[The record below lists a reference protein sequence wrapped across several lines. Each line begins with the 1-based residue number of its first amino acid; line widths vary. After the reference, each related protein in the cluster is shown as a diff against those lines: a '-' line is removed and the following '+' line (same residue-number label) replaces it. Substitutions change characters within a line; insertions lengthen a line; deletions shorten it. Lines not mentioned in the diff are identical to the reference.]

1 MSQGNLSERRVVG
14 MGGTLMLAAWQAF
27 AAGAAA
33 PAVAQDS
40 RAPLELATF
49 PRTSL
54 EIPRHEEHHAA
65 RKYAFEVWVA
75 DTPERAEQGLMFVSD
90 LPDTMGMVFPLPAPR
105 VETMWM
111 RNTYIEL
118 DMLFIRADGH
128 VAKIIERA
136 HPLSEVLLSSDT
148 PVSAVL
154 ELKGGEASKLGLRA
168 GDTVTWKKPAQ

>member
-1 MSQGNLSERRVVG
+1 MSRGNLSERLVG
-14 MGGTLMLAAWQAF
+14 GGCGTLRLAAWLAS

-33 PAVAQDS
+33 PALAQES
-40 RAPLELATF
+40 RAPRELATF
-49 PRTSL
+49 PRPSL
-54 EIPRHEEHHAA
+54 EITRHEEHHAA
-65 RKYAFEVWVA
+65 RKYAFEVWIA

-111 RNTYIEL
+111 SNTYIEL

-128 VAKIIERA
+128 VAKIIARA
-136 HPLSEVLLSSDT
+136 HPMSEVLLSSDT

>member
-1 MSQGNLSERRVVG
+1 MVG
-14 MGGTLMLAAWQAF
+14 MGGTLMLAAWLAF

-33 PAVAQDS
+33 PALAQDS
-40 RAPLELATF
+40 LAPLELATF

-54 EIPRHEEHHAA
+54 EITRLGEHHAA

-90 LPDTMGMVFPLPAPR
+90 LPDTMGMVFPLPTPR

-118 DMLFIRADGH
+118 DMLFSR

-136 HPLSEVLLSSDT
+136 HPLSEALLSSDT

>member
-1 MSQGNLSERRVVG
+1 VKNMSQGNLSERLC
-14 MGGTLMLAAWQAF
+14 GTLMLAALLTF

-33 PAVAQDS
+33 PAVAQES

-54 EIPRHEEHHAA
+54 EINHHEAHHAA

-75 DTPERAEQGLMFVSD
+75 DTPERAQQGLMFVSD
-90 LPDTMGMVFPLPAPR
+90 LPDTMGMVFPLPTPR

-118 DMLFIRADGH
+118 DMLFIRADGR
-128 VAKIIERA
+128 VAKIIEHA
-136 HPLSEVLLSSDT
+136 HPLSEALLSSDT

-168 GDTVTWKKPAQ
+168 GDTVTWNPRYK

>member
-1 MSQGNLSERRVVG
+1 
-14 MGGTLMLAAWQAF
+14 MLAVLLAF

-33 PAVAQDS
+33 PAQAQES

-54 EIPRHEEHHAA
+54 EISHHEKHRAA
-65 RKYAFEVWVA
+65 REYAFVVWVA
-75 DTPERAEQGLMFVSD
+75 DTPERAQQGLMFVSD
-90 LPDTMGMVFPLPAPR
+90 LPDTMGMVFPLPTPR

-118 DMLFIRADGH
+118 DMLFIRADGR

-136 HPLSEVLLSSDT
+136 HPLSEAVLSSDT

-154 ELKGGEASKLGLRA
+154 ELKGGEASKLGLRP

>member
-1 MSQGNLSERRVVG
+1 VSQANPPERRGAG

-54 EIPRHEEHHAA
+54 EITRHEKHHAA
-65 RKYAFEVWVA
+65 RRYAFEVWVA

-90 LPDTMGMVFPLPAPR
+90 LPDTMGMVFPLPTAR
-105 VETMWM
+105 VATMWM
-111 RNTYIEL
+111 RNN
-118 DMLFIRADGH
+118 
-128 VAKIIERA
+128 
-136 HPLSEVLLSSDT
+136 S
-148 PVSAVL
+148 
-154 ELKGGEASKLGLRA
+154 
-168 GDTVTWKKPAQ
+168 